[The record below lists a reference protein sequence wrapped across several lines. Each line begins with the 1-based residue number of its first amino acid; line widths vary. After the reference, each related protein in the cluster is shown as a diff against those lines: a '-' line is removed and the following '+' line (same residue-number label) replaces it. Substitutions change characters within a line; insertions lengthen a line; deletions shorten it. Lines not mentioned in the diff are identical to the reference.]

1 MRVDSNGTIL
11 LSILVYSL
19 HSFRPRRPRSLT
31 PTLHRNC
38 WQSCPGFLAQLLVPP
53 HRRAL
58 CNTPFQC
65 CEGAQRACGSWQSP
79 FLHPFPCW
87 EPSARLSHTPHSPG
101 AVLIQLRSLTYSL
114 GGVGHHR
121 AIPVLGSRAEHTITT
136 LTPPHFILA
145 KYCLVASLLQAGV
158 NLGKAF
164 HTGEPYVFPGCC
176 PYLGQGQWWQSDRR

>member
-1 MRVDSNGTIL
+1 MRGGGKRVEGEGGDGKKGKGKREGEGEGEERQPKPPLPQFKTLPPKPLSMRVDSNGTIL
-11 LSILVYSL
+11 LSTLVYGL
-19 HSFRPRRPRSLT
+19 RSFRPRRARSPT

-87 EPSARLSHTPHSPG
+87 EPSARLSHTPHPPG

-121 AIPVLGSRAEHTITT
+121 AIPVLG
-136 LTPPHFILA
+136 
-145 KYCLVASLLQAGV
+145 
-158 NLGKAF
+158 
-164 HTGEPYVFPGCC
+164 
-176 PYLGQGQWWQSDRR
+176 